1 MKTHF
6 WVLALLMIS
15 CLAGCGGSRDKLED
29 KTVLAKI
36 GDRILTAEDMETE
49 IPEEYKSSVTLEQK
63 KKYVGQWIR
72 SEILYEM
79 AIKQKVDKKLN
90 FLIEQSKKDV
100 VINKFLEENLK
111 DIGVTPEEISTFYNS
126 NKDNFKRSWDE
137 VRVSHI
143 LLLKKEDAQRALK
156 RIESGEDFAKVAK
169 DMTEDQNTRMQ
180 GGDLGYFGALEVSPQ
195 IAQMAFTL
203 PIGKVSPIIQTEQG
217 FDIIKVFDKKPKG
230 SLRDLEEVKSQI
242 GLILLN
248 KKRTE
253 RIEKMVEEGKSNL
266 KIERFNWAKE

>member
-1 MKTHF
+1 
-6 WVLALLMIS
+6 
-15 CLAGCGGSRDKLED
+15 
-29 KTVLAKI
+29 
-36 GDRILTAEDMETE
+36 
-49 IPEEYKSSVTLEQK
+49 
-63 KKYVGQWIR
+63 

-79 AIKQKVDKKLN
+79 AIKQKVDKKLE

-111 DIGVTPEEISTFYNS
+111 DIGITPEEISTFYNS

-137 VRVSHI
+137 VRASHI

-203 PIGKVSPIIQTEQG
+203 PLGKVSPIIQTEQG
-217 FDIIKVFDKKPKG
+217 FDIIKLFDKKPKG
-230 SLRDLEEVKSQI
+230 SLRGLEEVKSQI

-248 KKRTE
+248 QKRTE
-253 RIEKMVEEGKSNL
+253 RIEKIAEEGKSNL
-266 KIERFNWAKE
+266 KIERFNWAIDSTTLTTKE